1 MAYRRTPAVQA
12 RLDAQRAA
20 VLQAAVALLAE
31 RGYAGCSMAAV
42 AERAGI
48 ATGSMYRH
56 FAGKADLAVEL
67 FRTVVTGEV
76 GAVTEAVARE
86 HTPQRRVA
94 AVVETF
100 ATRALKSPRR
110 AYALLAEPADP
121 VVDAE
126 RLVFRRAFR
135 DLIAAQIA
143 DAVAEGE
150 LPSQQPEL
158 TAAALVGAIG
168 EALVGPLAGGSTP
181 DDVIPALTAFAL
193 RALGTPEDAPQ
204 RSAQVTTPAD
214 PAPGGRHADA

>member
-12 RLDAQRAA
+12 RLDAQRET
-20 VLQAAVALLAE
+20 VLAAAVALLAE

-56 FAGKADLAVEL
+56 FAGKAELSVEL
-67 FRTVVTGEV
+67 FRTVVTGELAAVEAAV
-76 GAVTEAVARE
+76 GKAAADGAGPHRL
-86 HTPQRRVA
+86 VA

-100 ATRALKSPRR
+100 AARALAAPRL
-110 AYALLAEPADP
+110 AYALLAEPADQ

-135 DLIAAQIA
+135 DLMAVQIA
-143 DAVAEGE
+143 PAVADGR
-150 LPSQQPEL
+150 LPEQDAEL

-168 EALVGPLAGGSTP
+168 EALVGPLAAGLGR
-181 DDVIPALTAFAL
+181 DDVIPALISFTR
-193 RALGTPEDAPQ
+193 RALGGQHDA
-204 RSAQVTTPAD
+204 
-214 PAPGGRHADA
+214 

>member
-20 VLQAAVALLAE
+20 VLQAAVTLLAE

-56 FAGKADLAVEL
+56 FSGKADLSVQL
-67 FRTVVTGEV
+67 FRSVVGREV
-76 GAVTEAVARE
+76 AAVTEAVARE
-86 HTPQRRVA
+86 TGPTRRIA

-100 ATRALKSPRR
+100 AARALKAPRL

-121 VVDAE
+121 DVDAE

-135 DLIAAQIA
+135 DVIAAQIA
-143 DAVAEGE
+143 DAVAGGS
-150 LPSQQPEL
+150 LPPQDPQL
-158 TAAALVGAIG
+158 AAAALVGAIG
-168 EALVGPLAGGSTP
+168 EALVGPLAAGEQP
-181 DDVIPALTAFAL
+181 DDLIPALTAFAL
-193 RALGTPEDAPQ
+193 RAVGAPTHPSPTA
-204 RSAQVTTPAD
+204 RGA
-214 PAPGGRHADA
+214 RHAVDA